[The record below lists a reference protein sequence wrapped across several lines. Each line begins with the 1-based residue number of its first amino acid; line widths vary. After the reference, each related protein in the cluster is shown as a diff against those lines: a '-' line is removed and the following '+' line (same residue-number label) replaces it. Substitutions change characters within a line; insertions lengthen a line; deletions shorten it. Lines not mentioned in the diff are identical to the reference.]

1 MYFYSTVEMEQSV
14 IFDQKLLD
22 RYDRPGPRYT
32 SYPSAVQFHDLDEGF
47 YRKVVRESNGDPIP
61 SPLSLYLHIPFCNTV
76 CYYCGCNKIITA
88 NRQRAIP
95 YLENLHREI
104 RLQGSLFDADR
115 QVEQLH
121 FGGGTPT
128 YLSNEQLSE
137 LMDVIEENFN
147 LHEDDHGEYSIEID
161 PRSVDEHTI
170 HLLRLLG
177 FNRISFGV
185 QDFDPDVQKA
195 VNRIQSFEQSRD
207 VINAARAAEFFSINI
222 DLIYGLPLQTTASFA
237 RTLDRVIKLDPD
249 RIAIYNYAHLPHLF
263 KSQKQINADD
273 LPPPQEKLNILQ
285 LAIRELTG
293 AGYVYIGMDH
303 FAKPDNELAVAQRN
317 GELYRN
323 FQGYSTHAR
332 CDVVGLGVTAIGKV
346 ANIYCQNRKT
356 LDDYAAEIKE
366 DHIPVFRGFTL
377 DYDDQLRSDVI
388 SQLICNFDL
397 SMSMLEDIYRID
409 FKSYFS
415 EEITSLQ
422 QMQND
427 GLVEIQD
434 DRIRVLPAGRLL
446 IRNICTVFD
455 RYLQGKDSPGN
466 FSKLI

>member
-1 MYFYSTVEMEQSV
+1 MYFHCTVVMEQSV

-32 SYPSAVQFHDLDEGF
+32 SYPSAVQFHDLDEDL

-61 SPLSLYLHIPFCNTV
+61 SPLSLYLHVPFCNTV
-76 CYYCGCNKIITA
+76 CYYCGCNKVITA

-95 YLENLHREI
+95 YLENLQREI
-104 RLQGSLFDADR
+104 RLQGSLFDPDR

-137 LMDVIEENFN
+137 LMDVIAENFN
-147 LHEDDHGEYSIEID
+147 LHEDDLGEYSIEID

-207 VINAARAAEFFSINI
+207 VINAARAAEFLSINI

-237 RTLDRVIKLDPD
+237 RTLERVIELDPD

-285 LAIRELTG
+285 LAIHELTG
-293 AGYVYIGMDH
+293 AGYIYIGMDH

-356 LDDYAAEIKE
+356 LDEYAAEIRQ

-415 EEITSLQ
+415 EEITSLK

-427 GLVEIQD
+427 GLVEIQE

-455 RYLQGKDSPGN
+455 RYLHGKENPGN